1 MKKWILL
8 MTAIFSLA
16 LLLPAH
22 SPADTFDTAIGI
34 KAGTPGLGLELTM
47 GLLPNLNLREGIN
60 AFQYGISMEVN
71 SIDYDFDLNLLN
83 LPLLIDW
90 HILESG
96 FRITGGMVLNGNE
109 IDLVSNVDGELVIIN
124 NKAYPS
130 DQVVTI
136 SGTMGFNYLT
146 PYLGIGWG
154 NAVGE
159 NNRFSIGLDLGIM
172 FQGGPRASLSI
183 DGPLGSDPG
192 FQEDLDAEARAIE
205 EDTDNYDFYPV
216 IAVGLNLRFF

>member
-8 MTAIFSLA
+8 TTALFSLV
-16 LLLPAH
+16 LLLPVHTA
-22 SPADTFDTAIGI
+22 ADTLDTAIGI
-34 KAGTPGLGLELTM
+34 KAGTPGLGVELTM
-47 GLLPNLNLREGIN
+47 GLLPNLNLRAGLN
-60 AFQYGISMEVN
+60 GFQYSSSMEVN

-130 DQVVTI
+130 DQVGTI
-136 SGTMGFNYLT
+136 SGTMGFNDLT

-159 NNRFSIGLDLGIM
+159 NKRFSIGLDLGIM
-172 FQGGPRASLSI
+172 FQGGPQASLSAA
-183 DGPLGSDPG
+183 GPLGSNPG

-205 EDTDNYDFYPV
+205 KDTSKYDFYPV
-216 IAVGLNLRFF
+216 IALGINMRFF